1 MQTASQG
8 PDGTYFIKPLVG
20 WEDFVF
26 EAQEREDRIRAAQE
40 RARARREA
48 AATAGPLP
56 ASRATM
62 KP

>member
-8 PDGTYFIKPLVG
+8 PDGTYYVKPLME

-26 EAQEREDRIRAAQE
+26 EAQEAANRRRAAQE
-40 RARARREA
+40 RAQQRRDAARS
-48 AATAGPLP
+48 AGMLD